1 MKTVSTKQRLYDFL
15 AILLCVFGLAGCAS
29 QGGPK
34 MAAAESAPVTK
45 GGLYR
50 IGPGDSVNIFVWG
63 NAELSST
70 VPVRPDGM
78 ITTHLVEDV
87 VASGKTSTELARDME
102 KHLAKYVKNP
112 VVTVIVTSFVGLYE
126 DQIRIVGEATNPQN
140 LQYKQDMTLLDV
152 MIASGGLTN
161 FAAGNRA
168 TIIRTND
175 GKQQQIAVRL
185 DDLIKD
191 GDISANVYMQAG
203 DILIIPEA
211 WF

>member
-1 MKTVSTKQRLYDFL
+1 MNTVSTKQRLYDFL
-15 AILLCVFGLAGCAS
+15 LTMICVFGVAGCAM
-29 QGGPK
+29 QGGQKVSGAEGAP
-34 MAAAESAPVTK
+34 AAK
-45 GGLYR
+45 GELYR

-63 NAELSST
+63 NSELSSN

-78 ITTHLVEDV
+78 ITTPLVEDV

-102 KHLAKYVKNP
+102 KHLGKYVKNP

-140 LQYKQDMTLLDV
+140 LSYKQDMTLLDV
-152 MIASGGLTN
+152 MIASGGLTS

-168 TIIRTND
+168 TIIRTSD
-175 GKQQQIAVRL
+175 GKQQQISVRL

-191 GDISANVYMQAG
+191 GDISANVFMQAG